1 MSEPF
6 VSVII
11 VNYNGRTYLEK
22 CLKSLMNINYSNF
35 QVILV
40 DNNSEDG
47 SVEFVRK
54 LYPTITIKKLEKN
67 FGFAKPNNIGARI
80 SKGNYLLFLN
90 NDTDPDPN
98 FVKELVDT
106 IKKNSEIAICQSL
119 LLKPDG
125 SIDSGGD
132 YVDKYGRAYSMHTA
146 PNKIK
151 PILSARGAS
160 MLIKKDVFWELG
172 GFDENFVTSF
182 EDVDIGWR
190 AWIMGYKAVIV
201 PKSIVYHFSGKTI
214 EKLKKDIQFHGA
226 KNSLVLRLVNF
237 ERWYSMKSI
246 TILFFTTLMRRLF
259 GISVISDPEET
270 KPLPPIKIMLKA
282 ISWVFRNWNY
292 VSTKRKQ
299 LQTKRVRSTNEL
311 IKLNLIT

>member
-35 QVILV
+35 EVILV
-40 DNNSEDG
+40 DNNSKDD

-67 FGFAKPNNIGARI
+67 FGFAKPNNMGVKI
-80 SKGNYLLFLN
+80 SKGDYVLFLN
-90 NDTDPDPN
+90 NDTEPDPN
-98 FVKELVDT
+98 FLKELMNV
-106 IKKNSEIAICQSL
+106 IKENSEIVICQSL
-119 LLKPDG
+119 LLKSDG
-125 SIDSGGD
+125 SVDSGGD
-132 YVDKYGRAYSMHTA
+132 YVDVYGRAYSLHTA
-146 PNKIK
+146 PNTTK

-190 AWIMGYKAVIV
+190 AWIIGYKAVIV
-201 PKSIVYHFSGKTI
+201 PKSIVYHYSGKTV
-214 EKLKKDIQFHGA
+214 EKLRKDIQFHGA
-226 KNSLVLRLVNF
+226 KNTLVLRLTNF
-237 ERWYSMKSI
+237 ERWHALKSI
-246 TILFFTTLMRRLF
+246 VILFIVTLMRRLF
-259 GISVISDPEET
+259 GISVIADPEEP
-270 KPLPPIKIMLKA
+270 KPLPPIKIMFKA
-282 ISWVFRNWNY
+282 VFWVLRNWNY
-292 VSTKRKQ
+292 ISIKRKQ
-299 LQTKRVRSTNEL
+299 LQTKRVRSTKEL
-311 IKLNLIT
+311 IKMGLIN